1 MKTTPTRALTNPMSG
16 GWNWLGMWSLYT
28 REVRRFFKIAAQTFL
43 APVITAL
50 LFLAIFNLAFEGDG
64 RSAAEIPFLEFLVP
78 GLTLMALMTSCF
90 ANASFAVMFEK
101 IVRTIVDTL
110 MPPLSPTELTAGY
123 VLSSTTRGLLV
134 GLAVGVAMTFFV
146 PLHIHAWGFVIFH
159 AVSAA
164 LFMSSTGLITAL
176 WAEKVDHVASINNFA
191 VLPLTFLSGTFY
203 SIQHVPEFFQKI
215 ILLNPVFYMIDG
227 FRYGFFGYADGSIV
241 TGIILMIVLNTLLLL
256 LCRHLFAIG
265 YKIKA

>member
-1 MKTTPTRALTNPMSG
+1 MKAAPPRPCTRPMSG
-16 GWNWLGMWSLYT
+16 GGNWLGVWSLYT
-28 REVRRFFKIAAQTFL
+28 REVRRFCKIAAQTFL

-64 RSAAEIPFLEFLVP
+64 RSPADIPFLEFLVP

-101 IVRTIVDTL
+101 SCELLLTRS
-110 MPPLSPTELTAGY
+110 MPPLSPTELMAGY
-123 VLSSTTRGLLV
+123 VLASTTRGLLV
-134 GLAVGVAMTFFV
+134 GLAVGLAMILFV
-146 PLHIHAWGFVIFH
+146 PLQIHAWGWVIFH

-164 LFMSSTGLITAL
+164 LFMSLTGLITAL

-203 SIQHVPEFFQKI
+203 SIQHVPEIFQKVI
-215 ILLNPVFYMIDG
+215 QFNPVFYMIDG
-227 FRYGFFGYADGSIV
+227 FRYGFFGYADGSLF
-241 TGIILMIVLNTLLLL
+241 TGIILMIALNTLLLL
-256 LCRHLFAIG
+256 FCRYLFAIG

>member
-1 MKTTPTRALTNPMSG
+1 MKTAPTRALTNPMSG
-16 GWNWLGMWSLYT
+16 GWNWLGMWSLYA
-28 REVRRFFKIAAQTFL
+28 REVRRFSKIAAQTFL
-43 APVITAL
+43 APIITAL

-90 ANASFAVMFEK
+90 ANASFAIMFEK

-110 MPPLSPTELTAGY
+110 MPPLSPTELTTGY

-146 PLHIHAWGFVIFH
+146 PLHIHAWSFVIFH

-203 SIQHVPEFFQKI
+203 SIQHVPEIFQKI

-241 TGIILMIVLNTLLLL
+241 TGIILMIVLNTILLLF
-256 LCRHLFAIG
+256 CRYLFAIG